1 MTCTRKLLGQRNKR
15 NKEENYSVLPCKS
28 KDHERVKVP
37 LTVSKIVAILTAR
50 GLAFGT
56 GSVFSNT
63 PPQTFRRPRAD
74 AKCLAL
80 ALGRAFVRVSA
91 TISSVGQ

>member
-15 NKEENYSVLPCKS
+15 NKEENYSVLLCKS
-28 KDHERVKVP
+28 KDHERVKAP

-56 GSVFSNT
+56 GSVFSNRDVT
-63 PPQTFRRPRAD
+63 QND
-74 AKCLAL
+74 QVCHELAFF
-80 ALGRAFVRVSA
+80 AFFSPYF
-91 TISSVGQ
+91 S